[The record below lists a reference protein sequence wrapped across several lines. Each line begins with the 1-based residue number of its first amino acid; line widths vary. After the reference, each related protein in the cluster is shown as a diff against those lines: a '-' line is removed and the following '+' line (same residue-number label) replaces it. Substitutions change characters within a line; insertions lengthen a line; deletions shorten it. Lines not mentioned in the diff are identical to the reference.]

1 MPMPRVLH
9 FSLSLMPDTAV
20 IVQTF
25 AVYAIPVL
33 LAITLHEASHA
44 YASWYLGDDTA
55 RSLGRVT
62 LNPFR
67 HIDLLGTVVM
77 PLLLYFGTGGRF
89 VFGYAKPVPVQAH
102 LLRNPRRDMALVA
115 LAGPGSNALQAIVW
129 MAVGYVLP
137 VLDMQPHEF
146 LPRVCQAGVLSNLV
160 MFAFNLFPMLPLD
173 GGRILA
179 GLLPPQWAARFS
191 RIEPFGFYIV
201 MALVM
206 MRVITTWWMLPV
218 ITITLYAIETLLSP
232 LRFLLS

>member
-1 MPMPRVLH
+1 
-9 FSLSLMPDTAV
+9 
-20 IVQTF
+20 
-25 AVYAIPVL
+25 
-33 LAITLHEASHA
+33 
-44 YASWYLGDDTA
+44 
-55 RSLGRVT
+55 
-62 LNPFR
+62 
-67 HIDLLGTVVM
+67 
-77 PLLLYFGTGGRF
+77 
-89 VFGYAKPVPVQAH
+89 
-102 LLRNPRRDMALVA
+102 MALVA
-115 LAGPGSNALQAIVW
+115 LAGPGSNALQATVW

-137 VLDMQPHEF
+137 VLGMQSHGF

-218 ITITLYAIETLLSP
+218 ITLTLHAIEALLSP

>member
-1 MPMPRVLH
+1 MPMPQRWHLD
-9 FSLSLMPDTAV
+9 LSLMSNTAT

-25 AVYAIPVL
+25 SVYAVPVL

-62 LNPFR
+62 LNPFM
-67 HIDLLGTVVM
+67 HVDPLGTIVM
-77 PLLLYFGTGGRF
+77 PLLLYFGTGGSF

-115 LAGPGSNALQAIVW
+115 LAGPGSNVLQAIAW
-129 MAVGYVLP
+129 MAAGHVLP
-137 VLDMQPHEF
+137 VLGLQPHEF
-146 LPRVCQAGVLSNLV
+146 FPRVCQAGVLANLV

-173 GGRILA
+173 GGRSRA

-218 ITITLYAIETLLSP
+218 IAGTLYVIEVLLLP